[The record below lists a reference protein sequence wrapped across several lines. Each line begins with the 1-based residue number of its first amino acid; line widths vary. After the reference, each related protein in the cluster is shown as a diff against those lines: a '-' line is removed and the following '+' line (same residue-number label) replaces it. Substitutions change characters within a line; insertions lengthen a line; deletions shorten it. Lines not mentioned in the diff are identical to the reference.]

1 MALQES
7 GGKLPGKTTYSGRR
21 RITTRKSGFK
31 SHPDSTGGEVQILD
45 VDTFT
50 IPAGERLTVEFK
62 IPTHNTDSLVGY
74 GGWFFHAGN
83 VNISIEGGF
92 KRQTLKNFTAPCWGK
107 LGSLWQPGATTPI
120 TVYIHFDAV
129 SKTDLAFWELGCGLI
144 QHEHYTTALE
154 NEDPERLKRLLS
166 NMYQFAPEA
175 IFLDTEGESNI
186 RFNGELQQGKPTQ
199 VKLKSCNRCAR
210 FLPVNIGT
218 AEDEQN
224 HLSFS
229 NHCKAAHLLPC
240 KHAGFGVLK
249 DRTNGGTIR
258 LQHGFQLECRFCK
271 KFAVN
276 AALNPLRTAAQM
288 KEDAARRRAFE
299 LLLMELY
306 GGSPQLL
313 YRHKTGKELTDAVW
327 EAFDR
332 KCFACNTLL
341 KSPRDMNLD
350 HTRPLALLWPL
361 DGTATALCKA
371 CNSEK
376 RDRPPSS
383 FYSDD
388 QIQSLAEITGL
399 DLNTLRDPSPN
410 VDALDRLAKR
420 LDWFFNEFLTTDEM
434 TKERDGKIAGELLV
448 KAIHKVD
455 SRRWGGPKLNLPDE
469 YNARRRKKN

>member
-7 GGKLPGKTTYSGRR
+7 GGKLPGKTKYSGRR

-31 SHPDSTGGEVQILD
+31 SHPDSTGGELQSLD
-45 VDTFT
+45 VETFA
-50 IPAGERLTVEFK
+50 IPAGERLTVEFN
-62 IPTHNTDSLVGY
+62 IPAHTTDDLVGY

-83 VNISIEGGF
+83 LDISIEGGF
-92 KRQTLKNFTAPCWGK
+92 KRRTLKDFPSPCWGK
-107 LGSLWQPGATTPI
+107 IGSLWQSGATDPI
-120 TVYIHFDAV
+120 TVYVHFDAV
-129 SKTDLAFWELGCGLI
+129 SKTDLAFWELGCGVI
-144 QHEHYTTALE
+144 QHDYYTSALE
-154 NEDPERLKRLLS
+154 NEEPARLKRLLS

-175 IFLDTEGESNI
+175 IFLDTEGESHI
-186 RFNGELQQGKPTQ
+186 RFDGELQQGRLVQ
-199 VKLKSCNRCAR
+199 INLKSCNRCAR
-210 FLPVNIGT
+210 FLPVNMGT
-218 AEDEQN
+218 ANYEQN

-240 KHAGFGVLK
+240 KHGGFGILK
-249 DRTNGGTIR
+249 DQTNGRTVR

-313 YRHKTGKELTDAVW
+313 YRHETGKELTDVIW

-332 KCFACNTLL
+332 KCFACEVPLE
-341 KSPRDMNLD
+341 SPREMNLD

-376 RDRPPSS
+376 RDRPPSA

-388 QIQSLAEITGL
+388 QIELLADITGL
-399 DLNTLRDPSPN
+399 DPKTLLDPSPN
-410 VDALDRLAKR
+410 IDALDRLAKR
-420 LDWFFNEFLTTDEM
+420 LNWFFNEFLTTDEM

-455 SRRWGGPKLNLPDE
+455 TRRIGGPKLNLPDE
-469 YNARRRKKN
+469 YDARRRKKK

>member
-7 GGKLPGKTTYSGRR
+7 GGKIPGKTRYSGRR
-21 RITTRKSGFK
+21 RTTTRKSGFK
-31 SHPDSTGGEVQILD
+31 SHPDSTGGELQTVD
-45 VDTFT
+45 VDAFA
-50 IPAGERLTVEFK
+50 IPAGKRLTVEFH
-62 IPTHNTDSLVGY
+62 IPVHATNDLVGY

-83 VNISIEGGF
+83 LNISIEGGF
-92 KRQTLKNFTAPCWGK
+92 NRRTLKCFASPCWSK
-107 LGSLWQPGATTPI
+107 LGSLWQSDTKNSF
-120 TVYIHFDAV
+120 TVYVHFDAV
-129 SKTDLAFWELGCGLI
+129 SKTDLAFWGFGCGVVE
-144 QHEHYTTALE
+144 HEYYTTNLQD
-154 NEDPERLKRLLS
+154 EDPVRLKRLLS

-175 IFLDTEGESNI
+175 IFLKTGGEPNI
-186 RFNGELQQGKPTQ
+186 QFDGKLQKGKPVQ
-199 VKLKSCNRCAR
+199 IKLKSCNRCAR

-218 AEDEQN
+218 AEHEQN

-240 KHAGFGVLK
+240 KHGGFGVLK
-249 DRTNGGTIR
+249 NQTMGGTIR
-258 LQHGFQLECRFCK
+258 LKHGFQLECRFCK

-313 YRHKTGKELTDAVW
+313 YRHETGEELSDMVW
-327 EAFDR
+327 EAFSR
-332 KCFACNTLL
+332 KCFACDAPL
-341 KSPRDMNLD
+341 KSPREMNLD

-361 DGTATALCKA
+361 DRTATALCKA

-383 FYSDD
+383 FYSED
-388 QIQSLAEITGL
+388 QIESLAEITGL
-399 DLNTLRDPSPN
+399 DQKTLRDPSPN
-410 VDALDRLAKR
+410 LDALDRLAKR
-420 LDWFFNEFLTTDEM
+420 LDWFFKEFLTTDEM

-448 KAIHKVD
+448 KALHKVD
-455 SRRWGGPKLNLPDE
+455 TQRRGGPKLNLPE
-469 YNARRRKKN
+469 KYNDRRYKKN